1 MASNSAIRSVVIPV
15 AAGVGNA
22 IMAEPMVRQLAH
34 GLGPETR
41 ITIVARTNAIAEP
54 LRRTSG
60 VTDVRVT
67 GDGVRGF
74 ANFIRFTHQA
84 NPDLYLIP
92 FPSNRW
98 QYNFLAT
105 LSGARRVLIHDYPV
119 GYWRALHFLPA
130 ERVHAE
136 PGWHDVRQNLNLLRP
151 LGIEPH
157 YAMDPGFELNDVDHD
172 AAAELLRESGADADK
187 PFIAI
192 HAGSGKTVFGEAKRW
207 PVEKFAQLI
216 DVLSRRTDQNIA
228 IVEGPDEAGIAADV
242 LRHVETNASDGRI
255 VAVPLRGNLGVGGG
269 GAGAGERV
277 RGVGL
282 RAGTPGGSGGDAC
295 GDRVRS
301 HRSAHGSSVR
311 ERGPGRRAAKA
322 LRALLH
328 VPVQDAL
335 PFGEVQPAVVHR
347 GSGRGFG
354 GDDGGAGAGDA
365 RRRSCRRD
373 RAAGHPVMCGRDLC
387 PRRRRRPGR
396 VIRRDFRHRD
406 RRRGAA
412 TRVQPVAGHVQQFFR

>member
-1 MASNSAIRSVVIPV
+1 MPRTDAIRSVVIPV

-41 ITIVARTNAIAEP
+41 ITIVARTSAIAEP
-54 LRRTSG
+54 LRRTVG

-67 GDGVRGF
+67 GDGLRGF
-74 ANFIRFTHQA
+74 ANFIRFTHHA

-105 LSGARRVLIHDYPV
+105 LSGARRVLIHEYPV

-151 LGIEPH
+151 LGIEPD
-157 YAMDPGFELNDVDHD
+157 YAMNPRFELNDVDHD

-242 LRHVETNASDGRI
+242 LRHVETNVSDGRI
-255 VAVPLRGNLGVGGG
+255 VAVPLRGNLGVGGAVLARATVYAG
-269 GAGAGERV
+269 SDSALAHLAAAVGTRAVTVFGPIDPRTVHPCGNADLVVALQKHCAPCFTYPFKTPYPSVRCSPPWCIAEVAVDSVATTVERALATRDGAPAAATALPV
-277 RGVGL
+277 IPSCADATCV
-282 RAGTPGGSGGDAC
+282 PGG
-295 GDRVRS
+295 
-301 HRSAHGSSVR
+301 
-311 ERGPGRRAAKA
+311 
-322 LRALLH
+322 
-328 VPVQDAL
+328 
-335 PFGEVQPAVVHR
+335 GEVQ
-347 GSGRGFG
+347 
-354 GDDGGAGAGDA
+354 GA
-365 RRRSCRRD
+365 
-373 RAAGHPVMCGRDLC
+373 
-387 PRRRRRPGR
+387 
-396 VIRRDFRHRD
+396 
-406 RRRGAA
+406 
-412 TRVQPVAGHVQQFFR
+412 